1 MDFGRNSEGLLLMP
15 ASAGFLAALGMTA
28 VFTTENT
35 KGTEGFGEELDGV
48 SVEDAWV
55 GFFALLRM
63 TSGFGEEL

>member
-35 KGTEGFGEELDGV
+35 EGFGEKPDGV
-48 SVEDAWV
+48 SVEDASG

-63 TSGFGEEL
+63 TDGFWEEL